1 MANKNIRSLSSRKE
15 LDDNLFE
22 NIADL
27 SHKNAPKS
35 DFQELAKRFMI
46 DDSVIAGTASFYDF
60 TRESN
65 RNKKIHV
72 CSGTACM
79 VANTQNK
86 LHQQLENHFDKD
98 EIGHAACVGRCHTN
112 NAFMYNENTYSSSN
126 EKELESIIV
135 NKNYQENKYNISCNT
150 TPILTSKI
158 ENIEAFYQLAEV
170 YKNNPQQVIHEI
182 KISNLRGRGGAG
194 FPFWFKLD
202 AVIKEPNAQK
212 YIVCNADEGDPGAYS
227 DMYLMEHQAHKVLF
241 GMYMAG
247 LTVGANTGVLYIRG
261 EYPDSIRI
269 VGEAIEFLK
278 EKNLIGDFKFK
289 IIRGQGSYVC
299 GEETALLSSIEGL
312 RPEVRVRP
320 PYPAQYGL
328 FGKPTVL
335 SNVETFANIHWILE
349 NDGEAYAKLGTK
361 QSTGTKLVS
370 LDSFFNSPG
379 MYEIE
384 MGTPL
389 KTVFDQFGNGLKSE
403 IKAFQIGGPLGGIVP
418 FDKIK
423 DLTLDFESLN
433 NNGFL
438 LGHASVV
445 SIPKEFPMI
454 QFLEHLMEFTADESC
469 GKCYPCRIGSFRGME
484 MLQKAQH
491 ENYKI
496 DRQLFDDL
504 LETLEIGSLCA
515 LGGGIPLPVK
525 NALQYFNEELKEYFK
540 YNLKKSLHKDT
551 QRNTKIHK
559 EK

>member
-22 NIADL
+22 NITDL
-27 SHKNAPKS
+27 SHKNASKPE
-35 DFQELAKRFMI
+35 FQELAKRFMI

-86 LHQQLENHFDKD
+86 LHQHVENHFDKE

-112 NAFMYNENTYSSSN
+112 NAFMYNGNTYSSTN

-135 NKNYQENKYNISCNT
+135 NKNYQENKYNVGCNT

-158 ENIEAFYQLAEV
+158 EDVTAFYKLAEV
-170 YKNNPQQVIHEI
+170 YKNNPHQVIQEI
-182 KISNLRGRGGAG
+182 KTSNLRGRGGAG

-202 AVIKEPNAQK
+202 AVISAPLNNLAKETQK

-227 DMYLMEHQAHKVLF
+227 DMYLMENQPHKVLF

-269 VGEAIEFLK
+269 VGEAISVLK

-328 FGKPTVL
+328 YGKPTVL

-349 NDGEAYAKLGTK
+349 NGGEAFAALGTK

-389 KTVFDQFGNGLKSE
+389 KTVFEEFGHGLKSE

-418 FDKIK
+418 YDKIK

-433 NNGFL
+433 QNGFL

-445 SIPKEFPMI
+445 SIPKDFPMI

-525 NALQYFNEELKEYFK
+525 NALQYFEEELKEYF
-540 YNLKKSLHKDT
+540 N
-551 QRNTKIHK
+551 
-559 EK
+559 

>member
-1 MANKNIRSLSSRKE
+1 MANKNIRTLSSRKG
-15 LDDNLFE
+15 LKDNLFE

-27 SHKNAPKS
+27 SHKNASKE
-35 DFQELAKRFMI
+35 DFQELAKRFLI
-46 DDSVIAGTASFYDF
+46 DDSVVVGAASFYDF
-60 TRESN
+60 TREEN
-65 RNKKIHV
+65 RNKKVHI

-79 VANTQNK
+79 VAKTQDSLREN
-86 LHQQLENHFDKD
+86 LEKRFDKE

-112 NAFMYNENTYSSSN
+112 NAFMFDNKTFSATN
-126 EKELESIIV
+126 KEVLSSIISDKKHQV
-135 NKNYQENKYNISCNT
+135 NSYNIGCNT

-158 ENIEAFYQLAEV
+158 ENISDFYSLAGKFKE
-170 YKNNPQQVIHEI
+170 KPKQVIHEL

-202 AVIKEPNAQK
+202 AVINETNTLK

-227 DMYLMEHQAHKVLF
+227 DMYLMEYQPHKVLF
-241 GMYMAG
+241 GMYMSG

-261 EYPDSIRI
+261 EYPDSIKI
-269 VGEAIEFLK
+269 VNEAIIELQ
-278 EKNLIGDFKFK
+278 EKNLIGDFNFK

-299 GEETALLSSIEGL
+299 GEETALLNSIEGL

-349 NDGEAYAKLGTK
+349 NGGEEYEKLGTGN
-361 QSTGTKLVS
+361 STGTKLVS
-370 LDSFFNSPG
+370 LDSFFNKPG
-379 MYEIE
+379 LYEIE
-384 MGTPL
+384 MGTDL
-389 KTVFDQFGNGLKSE
+389 HTIFHEYGNGFKAD

-418 FDKIK
+418 IHKIGE
-423 DLTLDFESLN
+423 LTLDFESLN

-438 LGHASVV
+438 LGHASFV
-445 SIPKEFPMI
+445 SIPIDFPMI
-454 QFLEHLMEFTADESC
+454 KFLEHLMEFTADESC

-484 MLQKAQH
+484 MLQKAQ
-491 ENYKI
+491 NSGYKI
-496 DRQLFDDL
+496 DRKLFDDL

-525 NALQYFNEELKEYFK
+525 NALQYFNEELQHYFTS
-540 YNLKKSLHKDT
+540 N
-551 QRNTKIHK
+551 
-559 EK
+559 

>member
-1 MANKNIRSLSSRKE
+1 MANKNIRTLSSRKE

-22 NIADL
+22 NIAIASQKEDSKEQL
-27 SHKNAPKS
+27 QAVS
-35 DFQELAKRFMI
+35 KRFML
-46 DDSVIAGTASFYDF
+46 DDSVVLGTRSFYDF
-60 TRESN
+60 TRKEN
-65 RNKKIHV
+65 KNKKVHV
-72 CSGTACM
+72 CTGTACM
-79 VANTQNK
+79 VAGSQNTLNQNI
-86 LHQQLENHFDKD
+86 ENYFNSD

-112 NAFMYNENTYSSSN
+112 NAFMFDDKTYNASTKEEVENILKNKDYQKN
-126 EKELESIIV
+126 E
-135 NKNYQENKYNISCNT
+135 YNIACNT

-158 ENIEAFYQLAEV
+158 NSIAAFYQLAEQQR
-170 YKNNPQQVIHEI
+170 NNPQHAIQQL
-182 KISNLRGRGGAG
+182 KIANLRGRGGAG

-202 AVIKEPNAQK
+202 AVIKEKNKQK

-247 LTVGANTGVLYIRG
+247 LTVGADTGVLYIRG
-261 EYPDSIRI
+261 EYPDSIKI
-269 VGEAIEFLK
+269 IGEAIDELK
-278 EKNLIGDFKFK
+278 EKNLIRDFKFK

-299 GEETALLSSIEGL
+299 GEETALLNSIEGL

-349 NDGEAYAKLGTK
+349 NGGDAYAALGTK

-370 LDSFFNSPG
+370 LDSFFNTPG

-389 KTVFDQFGNGLKSE
+389 QTIFDDFGNGFKSD
-403 IKAFQIGGPLGGIVP
+403 IKGLQIGGPLGGIVP
-418 FDKIK
+418 MHKIA

-433 NNGFL
+433 TNGFL
-438 LGHASVV
+438 LGHASFV
-445 SIPKEFPMI
+445 SIPTDFPMV

-469 GKCYPCRIGSFRGME
+469 GKCYPCRIGSHRGME
-484 MLQKAQH
+484 MLQKAQ
-491 ENYKI
+491 NSDYKI
-496 DRQLFDDL
+496 NRALFDDL

-525 NALQYFNEELKEYFK
+525 NALQYFKEELNDYFT
-540 YNLKKSLHKDT
+540 ND
-551 QRNTKIHK
+551 
-559 EK
+559 

>member
-1 MANKNIRSLSSRKE
+1 MANKNIRSLSFRKE

-27 SHKNAPKS
+27 SHNKASKPE
-35 DFQELAKRFMI
+35 FQELAKRFMI

-79 VANTQNK
+79 VANTQNN
-86 LHQQLENHFDKD
+86 LHQHLEKHFDKD
-98 EIGHAACVGRCHTN
+98 EIGHAACLGRCHTN
-112 NAFMYNENTYSSSN
+112 NAFMFNSNTYSAQD
-126 EKELESIIV
+126 EKELNSIIDS
-135 NKNYQENKYNISCNT
+135 KKYQNNTYNIACNT

-158 ENIEAFYQLAEV
+158 EDIAAFYKLAEIH
-170 YKNNPQQVIHEI
+170 KNDPKQVIQEI
-182 KISNLRGRGGAG
+182 KKSNLRGRGGAG

-202 AVIKEPNAQK
+202 AVIKEPFDSSQDDTQK

-227 DMYLMEHQAHKVLF
+227 DMYLMENQPHKVLF
-241 GMYMAG
+241 GMYLAG

-349 NDGEAYAKLGTK
+349 NGGEAYEALGTEN
-361 QSTGTKLVS
+361 STGTKLVS
-370 LDSFFNSPG
+370 LDSFFNTPG

-389 KTVFDQFGNGLKSE
+389 KTVFEEFGNGLKSE

-423 DLTLDFESLN
+423 DLKLDFESLN

-445 SIPKEFPMI
+445 SIPKDFPMI

-525 NALQYFNEELKEYFK
+525 NALQYFEEELKEYFK
-540 YNLKKSLHKDT
+540 
-551 QRNTKIHK
+551 
-559 EK
+559 

>member
-1 MANKNIRSLSSRKE
+1 MANKNIRALSSRKE
-15 LDDNLFE
+15 LEENLFE
-22 NIADL
+22 NIAKASQKENSKEEL
-27 SHKNAPKS
+27 QK
-35 DFQELAKRFMI
+35 LAKNFMV
-46 DDSVIAGTASFYDF
+46 DDSVVLGTSTFYDF
-60 TRESN
+60 TRET
-65 RNKKIHV
+65 NKNKMVHV

-79 VANTQNK
+79 VASSQSNLNK
-86 LHQQLENHFDKD
+86 NLETHFNSD

-112 NAFMYNENTYSSSN
+112 NAFMHDGKTYNASSVDEIEN
-126 EKELESIIV
+126 IIK
-135 NKNYQENKYNISCNT
+135 NKNHQVNDYKVASNT

-158 ENIEAFYQLAEV
+158 DDVTTFYQLAEKHKGN
-170 YKNNPQQVIHEI
+170 YQDVIQHL
-182 KISNLRGRGGAG
+182 KTSNLRGRGGAG

-202 AVIKEPNAQK
+202 AVLKEENKQK

-227 DMYLMEHQAHKVLF
+227 DMYLMEHQPHKVLF

-269 VGEAIEFLK
+269 VDKAIAELK
-278 EKNLIGDFKFK
+278 DKKLIGDFRFK

-328 FGKPTVL
+328 YGKPTVL

-349 NDGEAYAKLGTK
+349 NGGDKYAELGTK

-370 LDSFFNSPG
+370 LDSFFNTPG

-389 KTVFDQFGNGLKSE
+389 QTIFDDFGNGFKSE
-403 IKAFQIGGPLGGIVP
+403 IKAIQIGGPLGGIVP
-418 FDKIK
+418 MHKIA

-433 NNGFL
+433 TNGFL
-438 LGHASVV
+438 LGHASFV
-445 SIPKEFPMI
+445 SIPVDFPMI
-454 QFLEHLMEFTADESC
+454 KFLEHLMEFTADESC
-469 GKCYPCRIGSFRGME
+469 GKCYPCRIGSHRGME
-484 MLQKAQH
+484 MLQKAQTSD
-491 ENYKI
+491 YKI
-496 DRQLFDDL
+496 NKVLFDDL

-515 LGGGIPLPVK
+515 LGGGIPLPLK
-525 NALQYFNEELKEYFK
+525 NALQYFQDELKAYFT
-540 YNLKKSLHKDT
+540 N
-551 QRNTKIHK
+551 N
-559 EK
+559 